1 MDLLMD
7 IRNGVHDNVFVNG
20 QCPVVTD
27 PVERVMQRL
36 KIKLLTF
43 KGEWFHNTEYGVPY
57 WQEVLGKRVSKSRVD
72 IVLQEAILE
81 EPGVVEIVSF
91 SSSLEKR
98 SYSLEVRIRVRG
110 ETGTSVVPLSLRDI
124 QI

>member
-20 QCPVVTD
+20 FCPVVTD
-27 PVERVMQRL
+27 PVGRVMQRL

-43 KGEWFHNTEYGVPY
+43 KGEWFQDTEYGVPY
-57 WQEVLGKRVSKSRVD
+57 WQEMLGYKVSKSRLD
-72 IVLQEAILE
+72 IIFQEAILE
-81 EPGVVEIVSF
+81 EEEVVEIVSF
-91 SSSLEKR
+91 GSSLDKR
-98 SYSLEVRIRVRG
+98 LYSLEVQIRVRG
-110 ETGTSVVPLSLRDI
+110 ETGTTIVPLTLGNM

>member
-20 QCPVVTD
+20 SCPVVTD

-43 KGEWFHNTEYGVPY
+43 KGEWFQNTEYGVPY
-57 WQEVLGKRVSKSRVD
+57 WQEVLGKKVSKSRVD
-72 IVLQEAILE
+72 TILQEAVLE

-91 SSSLEKR
+91 SSSLERR
-98 SYSLEVRIRVRG
+98 SYSLEIQIRVRG
-110 ETGTSVVPLSLRDI
+110 ETGTSVVPLSLGDI

>member
-43 KGEWFHNTEYGVPY
+43 KGEWFHNRRYGIPY
-57 WQEVLGKRVSKSRVD
+57 WQEILGKKVSKSRVD
-72 IVLQEAILE
+72 IVFQEAVLE

-91 SSSLEKR
+91 SSSLVRR
-98 SYSLEVRIRVRG
+98 SYSLEIRIRVRG
-110 ETGTSVVPLSLRDI
+110 ETGTSVVPLSLGDI

>member
-57 WQEVLGKRVSKSRVD
+57 WQEVLGKKVSKSRVD
-72 IVLQEAILE
+72 IILQEAVLE

-91 SSSLEKR
+91 SSSLERR
-98 SYSLEVRIRVRG
+98 SYSLEIRIRVRG
-110 ETGTSVVPLSLRDI
+110 ETGTSVVPLSLGDI